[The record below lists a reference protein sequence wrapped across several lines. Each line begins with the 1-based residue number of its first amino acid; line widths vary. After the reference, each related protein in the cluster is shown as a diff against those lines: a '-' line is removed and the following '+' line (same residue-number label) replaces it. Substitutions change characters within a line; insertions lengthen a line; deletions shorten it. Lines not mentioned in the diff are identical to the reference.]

1 MQQEKKYIPFEQI
14 KITDRQ
20 WPDKTITK
28 APVWCSVDL
37 RDGNQALVTPMGIPE
52 KIRFFHTLVEVCQR
66 YKGGIAFLPHQKQNT
81 KFCVP

>member
-37 RDGNQALVTPMGIPE
+37 RDGNQA
-52 KIRFFHTLVEVCQR
+52 
-66 YKGGIAFLPHQKQNT
+66 
-81 KFCVP
+81 FCLLYTSPSPRD

>member
-37 RDGNQALVTPMGIPE
+37 RDGNQALVSPMGIPE
-52 KIRFFHTLVEVCQR
+52 KIQEL
-66 YKGGIAFLPHQKQNT
+66 KLKFLKKLLKLQMK
-81 KFCVP
+81 